1 MNLWL
6 LLPVK
11 PFYLGKSR
19 LAPNLSNAER
29 ASLSQAMFTHVLTT
43 AQHAGDLAGAIVISQ
58 DQDVLALAQQLGAIA
73 LIEQAHDL
81 NLALDQARR
90 AAVALGADAVLVLP
104 ADLPLLK
111 AADLRELCALGTA
124 DPSVVMAPSHDGGT
138 NALLLHPANLIEFA
152 FGVNSFRRHQ
162 HLAIAANVQPTVLD
176 TPGLALDVDR
186 PDDLSQIN
194 LPAIT
199 GDGESVS

>member
-11 PFYLGKSR
+11 PFSRGKSR
-19 LAPNLSNAER
+19 LAPMLDDAER
-29 ASLSQAMFTHVLTT
+29 AALSQAMFTHVLTT
-43 AQHAGDLAGAIVISQ
+43 AQRAGDLAGAIVISH
-58 DQDVLALAQQLGAIA
+58 DHDVLALARRLGAIA

-90 AAVALGADAVLVLP
+90 AAIALGADAILVLP
-104 ADLPLLK
+104 ADLPLLN
-111 AADLRELCALGTA
+111 AADLRELYALAAA

-152 FGVNSFRRHQ
+152 FGANSFRRHQ
-162 HLAIAANVQPTVLD
+162 ELARAANVQPTVLD
-176 TPGLALDVDR
+176 TPGLALDIDR
-186 PDDLSQIN
+186 PDDLSRIN
-194 LPAIT
+194 LPAIAAV
-199 GDGESVS
+199 GESVS

>member
-11 PFYLGKSR
+11 SFSRGKSR
-19 LAPNLSNAER
+19 LAPTLNDAER
-29 ASLSQAMFTHVLTT
+29 ASLSRAMFTHVLTT
-43 AQHAGDLAGAIVISQ
+43 AQSAGNLAGAIVISH
-58 DQDVLALAQQLGAIA
+58 DYEVWTLAQRLGAIA

-90 AAVALGADAVLVLP
+90 AAIALGADAILVLP
-104 ADLPLLK
+104 ADLPLLN
-111 AADLRELCALGTA
+111 AADLRELYALGAA

-152 FGVNSFRRHQ
+152 FGANSFRHHQ
-162 HLAIAANVQPTVLD
+162 ELAMAANVQPTVLD
-176 TPGLALDVDR
+176 TPGLALDIDR
-186 PDDLSQIN
+186 PDDLSRIN
-194 LPAIT
+194 MFGIAV
-199 GDGESVS
+199 GR